1 MTHFRKVSWGI
12 VTSSLPDVLTQEAKD
27 KYLPAVREVEEMLS
41 VKKDVWDEI
50 EASQALGISLPRLHS
65 LLDEHVFTVAHPRPE
80 GCTFRSSD
88 LVLLEF
94 WLRSEPN
101 PKVVRMPRR

>member
-1 MTHFRKVSWGI
+1 MTHFGKVSWGI
-12 VTSSLPDVLTQEAKD
+12 VTSSLPDVRTQDAKD
-27 KYLPAVREVEEMLS
+27 KYHFAVREVEEMLS
-41 VKKDVWDEI
+41 AKKDVWDEI
-50 EASQALGISLPRLHS
+50 EASHALGISLPRLHS
-65 LLDEHVFTVAHPRPE
+65 LLDEHVFTIAHPRPA

>member
-1 MTHFRKVSWGI
+1 M
-12 VTSSLPDVLTQEAKD
+12 VTSSLPDVPTQGAKD

-65 LLDEHVFTVAHPRPE
+65 LLDEHVFTIAHPRPE
-80 GCTFRSSD
+80 GCTFSSSD

>member
-1 MTHFRKVSWGI
+1 
-12 VTSSLPDVLTQEAKD
+12 
-27 KYLPAVREVEEMLS
+27 MLS
-41 VKKDVWDEI
+41 VKKDVWDEV
-50 EASQALGISLPRLHS
+50 EASQALGISLSRLHS
-65 LLDEHVFTVAHPRPE
+65 LLDEHVFTAVHPRPD

>member
-1 MTHFRKVSWGI
+1 
-12 VTSSLPDVLTQEAKD
+12 
-27 KYLPAVREVEEMLS
+27 MLS

-80 GCTFRSSD
+80 GCVFRSSD

>member
-1 MTHFRKVSWGI
+1 MTHFGKVSWGI
-12 VTSSLPDVLTQEAKD
+12 VTSSLPDVRTQGAED
-27 KYLPAVREVEEMLS
+27 KYHSAVREVEEMLS

-65 LLDEHVFTVAHPRPE
+65 LLDEHVFTLAHPRPQ